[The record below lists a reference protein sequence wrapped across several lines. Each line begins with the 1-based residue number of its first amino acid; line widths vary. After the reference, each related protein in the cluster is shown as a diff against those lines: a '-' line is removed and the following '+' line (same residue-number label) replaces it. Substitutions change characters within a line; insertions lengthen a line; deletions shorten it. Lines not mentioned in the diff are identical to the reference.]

1 MTNSLWS
8 HRPASR
14 VLAGIFSA
22 MLLLSCLAACNPE
35 TTSDNSS
42 GQASQ
47 NASTIDE
54 TLPAAT
60 EDPSLKGEGS
70 VSLLEKLGSREKG
83 FLFSGA
89 SWFTS
94 REEYLSALS
103 AIWPDVG
110 QGELITEY
118 EDSSSGVYLTQ
129 GMAQFTDFACPAAFR
144 ITETG
149 GQVTAC
155 SFVFT
160 FDKSEKEEYMEAFLQ
175 ARDMLTETF
184 SGADEDVPAFDAE
197 FPNGATW
204 YGDDGSGL
212 GLTDTSSDSYQFEIC
227 LSAPQAQG

>member
-22 MLLLSCLAACNPE
+22 MLLLSSLAACNLE
-35 TTSDNSS
+35 AISDNSS

-47 NASTIDE
+47 NASTIEE

-70 VSLLEKLGSREKG
+70 VSLLEKLGSQEKG

-110 QGELITEY
+110 QGELTTEY

-149 GQVTAC
+149 GQVRPAPLFSLLTSPKRKRIWKPFYRLGIC
-155 SFVFT
+155 SPKLLVEQMKMFPLLMRNFPMGLLG
-160 FDKSEKEEYMEAFLQ
+160 ME
-175 ARDMLTETF
+175 MTE
-184 SGADEDVPAFDAE
+184 VV
-197 FPNGATW
+197 
-204 YGDDGSGL
+204 
-212 GLTDTSSDSYQFEIC
+212 
-227 LSAPQAQG
+227 